1 MKRVREEIDYL
12 IDRFGNRIE
21 FQDKILRQHVDEL
34 NATAKRAEDTAD
46 EAKEIATEAKDYVTG
61 VETRVEAAA
70 DNADQSAQ
78 DAAGSARDAAQSA
91 QDAAGSA
98 AEAAQSAEAAAGS
111 ASAAAQSAQSADRSD
126 KSAQG
131 HEETVEDLYQKIQ
144 KLAGFVSD
152 YDEIEL
158 VKTDENG
165 KVVTVTVYG
174 GVKVNDI
181 PRADYAIADESILVE
196 VDKIPYTNVAKCDA
210 GFLLIH

>member
-1 MKRVREEIDYL
+1 MVRINKEIEYL

-21 FQDKILRQHVDEL
+21 FKDKVLRQHVDEL
-34 NATAKRAEDTAD
+34 NATAANAVSTAENAVD
-46 EAKEIATEAKDYVTG
+46 IATEAKDYVTG
-61 VETRVEAAA
+61 VEDRVEAAA

-78 DAAGSARDAAQSA
+78 DAAGSAREAKGYA

-98 AEAAQSAEAAAGS
+98 AQAAESAQAAAGS

-126 KSAQG
+126 QSAQD
-131 HEETVEDLYQKIQ
+131 HESTVINLYNKIQ
-144 KLAGFVSD
+144 TLAGFISE
-152 YDEIEL
+152 YDPIEL

-174 GVKVNDI
+174 KVKVNDV

-196 VDKIPYTNVAKCDA
+196 V
-210 GFLLIH
+210 

>member
-1 MKRVREEIDYL
+1 MKKVREEIDYL

-21 FQDKILRQHVDEL
+21 FQDKVLRAHVDEL
-34 NATAKRAEDTAD
+34 NATAANAVSTAENAV
-46 EAKEIATEAKDYVTG
+46 EIATEAKDYVTG
-61 VETRVEAAA
+61 VEDRVEAAA

-78 DAAGSARDAAQSA
+78 DAAGSAR
-91 QDAAGSA
+91 
-98 AEAAQSAEAAAGS
+98 EAAQSATAAAGSAQAAEASAQAAAGS

-126 KSAQG
+126 KSAED
-131 HEETVEDLYQKIQ
+131 HESNVVDLYQKIQ
-144 KLAGFVSD
+144 KLAGFISD

-174 GVKVNDI
+174 GVKVNDV